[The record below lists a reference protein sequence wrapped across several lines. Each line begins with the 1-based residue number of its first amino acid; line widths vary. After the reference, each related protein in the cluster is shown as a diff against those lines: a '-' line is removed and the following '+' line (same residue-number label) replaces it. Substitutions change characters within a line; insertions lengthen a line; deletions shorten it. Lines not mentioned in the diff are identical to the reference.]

1 MSAQES
7 FAAGATALG
16 LLDNY
21 TTPDPATARQHFE
34 RAAAEDPTMCD
45 AWVALAV
52 AGDTSANTL
61 RNAAETSSLL
71 RRETRRLGIQ
81 DSALSPRV
89 PTPAFLEL
97 YPRSRAGLA
106 IAHIAALLNER
117 QYDQSE
123 KLLNT
128 VDLEQDPEQIQL
140 QRFLGACLHYIT
152 ERWPDVLVWTDR
164 RAPVQDPSVDDA
176 TNLLTGI
183 AQARLGQYDP
193 AIKTLT
199 GVEDA
204 SDPAVAAEA
213 RIYKGLCQRALDD
226 EPAAVVSFKKAVVD
240 GALRPV
246 AAAALRDPSYGIVT
260 TTGALIAARKDRW
273 DPASGPTAGDE
284 EKKQTAARTDKQR
297 EEMLAA
303 GKTLLARQ
311 IGLPQVKASVEKLEK
326 RLIVRKVRLER
337 GLAVASQTNHILLV
351 GPPGTGKSTTAESL
365 GLIYCGLGIVEY
377 PEVVE
382 VGRSDFCPSN
392 TINTAGPAT
401 KKFFQDNRGK
411 VLFFD
416 ELYRIIE
423 RHQDGTPDL
432 IGMEA
437 VDQMLTDL
445 ELHRFDLCFMGA
457 GYEDLIDKFLEV
469 NPGLTSRFN
478 AKMRF
483 QSYTPLELAQ
493 IAGAYGEPRDTLLSE
508 EAHELLV
515 TLCSKLGQYRGPNGK
530 GQIEH
535 GIDIMGNGRFI
546 RNVVERAEDN
556 REGRLAFSLEID
568 PDKVS
573 DDDLKTITATD
584 LRTALIAVCAEK
596 HIDLSEQ

>member
-7 FAAGATALG
+7 FAAGAAALG
-16 LLDNY
+16 LLNEY
-21 TTPDPATARQHFE
+21 DPEPAAARAHFE
-34 RAAAEDPTMCD
+34 RAASADPSMCD
-45 AWVALAV
+45 AWVGLAV
-52 AGDTSANTL
+52 AGDVSSRTL
-61 RNAAETSSLL
+61 QNAADTGSKL
-71 RRETRRLGIQ
+71 RRETRRLGIH
-81 DSALSPRV
+81 DSALSPRI
-89 PTPAFLEL
+89 PAPAFLEL
-97 YPRSRAGLA
+97 YPRSHVGLA
-106 IAHIAALLNER
+106 VAHIAALLNER
-117 QYDQSE
+117 KYDQAE

-128 VDLEQDPEQIQL
+128 IDLEQDPEQIQVH
-140 QRFLGACLHYIT
+140 RFLGACLHYVT
-152 ERWPDVLVWTDR
+152 ERWPDVLDWTAR
-164 RAPVQDPSVDDA
+164 RTPMQDPSVEAA

-183 AQARLGQYDP
+183 AQARLGQYEP

-199 GVEDA
+199 DVAENAG
-204 SDPAVAAEA
+204 DPAVAAEA
-213 RIYKGLCQRALDD
+213 HIYKGLCQRALDD
-226 EPAAVVSFKKAVVD
+226 NASASSSFKKAVV
-240 GALRPV
+240 GGVIRPM
-246 AAAALRDPSYGIVT
+246 AAAALKDPTYGIIT
-260 TTGALIAARKDRW
+260 TTAALIARRNNRW
-273 DPASGPTAGDE
+273 DPTSGPTAGDE

-311 IGLPQVKASVEKLEK
+311 IGLPQVKASVEKLET

-351 GPPGTGKSTTAESL
+351 GPPGTGKSTTAEAL

-401 KKFFQDNRGK
+401 KKFFEDNRGK

-416 ELYRIIE
+416 ELYRIVE

-457 GYEDLIDKFLEV
+457 GYEDKIDEFLRV
-469 NPGLTSRFN
+469 NPGLSSRFN
-478 AKMRF
+478 AKIRF
-483 QSYTPLELAQ
+483 ESYTPLELAQ
-493 IAGAYGEPRDTLLSE
+493 IAGVYGEPRDTLLAE
-508 EAHELLV
+508 EAHEQLLAMC
-515 TLCSKLGQYRGPNGK
+515 TKLGQYQRKNENGTS
-530 GQIEH
+530 EH

-546 RNVVERAEDN
+546 RNVIERAEDN
-556 REGRLAFSLEID
+556 REGRLAEALSLD

-573 DDDLKTITATD
+573 DDDLKTITAD
-584 LRTALIAVCAEK
+584 DIRPAMIAVCAEK
-596 HIDLSEQ
+596 YIDLS

>member
-1 MSAQES
+1 MSAQDS
-7 FAAGATALG
+7 FAAGAAALG
-16 LLDNY
+16 LLNEY
-21 TTPDPATARQHFE
+21 APDQAAARTHFE
-34 RAAAEDPTMCD
+34 RATAEDPTMCD
-45 AWVALAV
+45 AWVGLAV
-52 AGDTSANTL
+52 AGDTSAKTL

-97 YPRSRAGLA
+97 YPRSPAGLA
-106 IAHIAALLNER
+106 IAHIAAVLNER
-117 QYDQSE
+117 QYDQAE

-128 VDLEQDPEQIQL
+128 VNLEQDPEQIQL

-152 ERWPDVLVWTDR
+152 ERWPDVLAWTDR
-164 RAPVQDPSVDDA
+164 RTPRQDPSVEDA

-199 GVEDA
+199 GVENA
-204 SDPAVAAEA
+204 SDDAVAAEA
-213 RIYKGLCQRALDD
+213 RIYKGLCQRELDD
-226 EPAAVVSFKKAVVD
+226 EAGATASFKKAVVG
-240 GALRPV
+240 GAIRPV

-284 EKKQTAARTDKQR
+284 EKQQTAARTDKQR

-311 IGLPQVKASVEKLEK
+311 IGLPQVKASVEKLET

-365 GLIYCGLGIVEY
+365 GLIYCGLGLVEY

-401 KKFFQDNRGK
+401 KKFFEDNRGK

-416 ELYRIIE
+416 ELYRIVE

-457 GYEDLIDKFLEV
+457 GYEDKIDDFLRV
-469 NPGLTSRFN
+469 NPGLSSRFT

-483 QSYTPLELAQ
+483 ESYTPLELAQ
-493 IAGAYGEPRDTLLSE
+493 IAGVYGEPRDTLLSDE
-508 EAHELLV
+508 SYEQLV
-515 TLCSKLGQYRGPNGK
+515 ALCTRLGQFRRDNENG
-530 GQIEH
+530 ISEH

-546 RNVVERAEDN
+546 RNVIERAEDN
-556 REGRLAFSLEID
+556 REGRLAVALALD

-573 DDDLKTITATD
+573 NDDLKTITAD
-584 LRTALIAVCAEK
+584 DVRPAMIAVCAEK
-596 HIDLSEQ
+596 HIDLV

>member
-7 FAAGATALG
+7 FAAGAAALG
-16 LLDNY
+16 LLNEY
-21 TTPDPATARQHFE
+21 ESNPAAARGHFE
-34 RAAAEDPTMCD
+34 RATAADPSMCD
-45 AWVALAV
+45 AWVGLAV
-52 AGDTSANTL
+52 AGDTSSRTL
-61 RNAAETSSLL
+61 QNAAETSIRL

-89 PTPAFLEL
+89 SAPAFLEL
-97 YPRSRAGLA
+97 YPRSRVGLSV
-106 IAHIAALLNER
+106 AHIAALLNER
-117 QYDQSE
+117 QYDQAE

-128 VDLEQDPEQIQL
+128 INLEQDPEQIQVH
-140 QRFLGACLHYIT
+140 RFLGACMHYVT
-152 ERWPDVLVWTDR
+152 DRWPDVLDWTAR
-164 RAPVQDPSVDDA
+164 RAPVQDPSVEAA
-176 TNLLTGI
+176 TSLLSGI
-183 AQARLGQYDP
+183 AQARLGQYGP
-193 AIKTLT
+193 AIKTLS
-199 GVEDA
+199 GVVENA
-204 SDPAVAAEA
+204 SDPAVVAEA
-213 RIYKGLCQRALDD
+213 HIYKGLCQRAIEDD
-226 EPAAVVSFKKAVVD
+226 SGAATSFKKATVD
-240 GALRPV
+240 GVIRPV
-246 AAAALRDPSYGIVT
+246 AAAALKDPTYGIIT
-260 TTGALIAARKDRW
+260 TTAELIALRKNRW
-273 DPASGPTAGDE
+273 DPTSGPSAGEE

-311 IGLPQVKASVEKLEK
+311 IGLPQVKASVEKLET
-326 RLIVRKVRLER
+326 RLIIRKVRLER

-401 KKFFQDNRGK
+401 KKFFEDNRGK

-457 GYEDLIDKFLEV
+457 GYEKKIDDFLEV
-469 NPGLTSRFN
+469 NPGLSSRFN

-483 QSYTPLELAQ
+483 ESYTPLELTQ
-493 IAGAYGEPRDTLLSE
+493 IAGVYGEPRDTLLSD
-508 EAHELLV
+508 EAHEQMLA
-515 TLCSKLGQYRGPNGK
+515 LCTKLGQYQRKNEDGI
-530 GQIEH
+530 GQH

-556 REGRLAFSLEID
+556 RESRLADALVLD

-573 DDDLKTITATD
+573 NNDLMTITAAD
-584 LRTALIAVCAEK
+584 LRPAMIAVCAEK
-596 HIDLSEQ
+596 SIDLS